1 MFETRVMRKVTRR
14 IVPFI
19 MVLYLIAFI
28 DRVNIGFASLTM
40 NAGIETTN
48 SIGNVGGFVA
58 PSMIGWIKD
67 TTGRF
72 EGDFYFVAELL
83 VVSAAVTLILS
94 RTGRRGAHAKTS
106 ATLKYRMENDD
117 A

>member
-1 MFETRVMRKVTRR
+1 MFETRVMRKVTWR

-19 MVLYLIAFI
+19 MVLYLIAFV

-40 NAGIETTN
+40 NAGVETTN
-48 SIGNVGGFVA
+48 SIGNVA

-72 EGDFYFVAELL
+72 EGDL
-83 VVSAAVTLILS
+83 
-94 RTGRRGAHAKTS
+94 
-106 ATLKYRMENDD
+106 
-117 A
+117 